1 MVRLQRLEVP
11 KQTGCKLERQFSN
24 LCSFIRGNVCRRHKV
39 TRCHISTDTR
49 IIFQMPSSKL
59 LDLNYSPTVFCKKK
73 KKKRQNK
80 DLKRLF
86 SSNYSTLQ
94 VIESNICEGLSA
106 LNPSFIQQIFI
117 RHLLEVRNSVMSK

>member
-1 MVRLQRLEVP
+1 MYVDV
-11 KQTGCKLERQFSN
+11 
-24 LCSFIRGNVCRRHKV
+24 IKV

-73 KKKRQNK
+73 RQNK

-94 VIESNICEGLSA
+94 VIE
-106 LNPSFIQQIFI
+106 
-117 RHLLEVRNSVMSK
+117 R